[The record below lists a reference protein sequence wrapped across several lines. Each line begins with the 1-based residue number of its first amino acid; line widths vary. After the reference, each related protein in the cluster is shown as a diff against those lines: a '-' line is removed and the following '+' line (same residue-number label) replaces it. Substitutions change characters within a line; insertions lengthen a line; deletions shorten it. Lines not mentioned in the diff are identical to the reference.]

1 MQDRTIT
8 AISTPFGRGGIAVI
22 RISGIDAIKI
32 SSEVFKPKSGKSLT
46 EIPHGHTIYG
56 LIVSGGITV
65 DDGMASVFK
74 APHSF
79 TGEDTVEVSCHG
91 GILITQ
97 KVLEAFFA
105 AGARPAEAGEFTKRA
120 FISGKIKLTEAEA
133 VIATINAESD
143 EQLKLARSHMEGSLS
158 REIGEISSG
167 LLQILSRCYVLC
179 DYPDED
185 LSEISTMEV
194 QEILLSIRA
203 RLSKLLSGYRVGHA
217 VAEGISTAI
226 VGRPNVGKSSL
237 LNGLL
242 GYQRAIV
249 TDIPGTTRDTVEERL
264 YLGRVLL
271 KLCDTAGIR
280 SGDDIDEVEKI
291 GIRRSIEKLD
301 SSELV
306 LGVFD
311 ASSPLQ
317 SEDFDLIKRLE
328 NYAGVKI
335 AVLNKC
341 DRGEDPL
348 LIDTLENS
356 GFNHT
361 IKISAKT
368 GFGFKEL
375 ETLIE
380 GLYFEGS
387 IDYSKTPT
395 LSLARQKVSVQ
406 NAIDAVDR
414 AIYGLSINLPADIA
428 GLDVEGAISAL
439 DELDGR
445 RVSERIVTEIFHNF
459 CVGK

>member
-1 MQDRTIT
+1 MQDRTIA

-22 RISGIDAIKI
+22 RISGVDAIEI
-32 SSEVFKPKSGKSLT
+32 SSKVFKPRSNKSLT
-46 EIPHGHTIYG
+46 EIPHGRTVYG
-56 LIVSGGITV
+56 LIVFEEKTV

-74 APHSF
+74 APNSF
-79 TGEDTVEVSCHG
+79 TGEDTVEISCHG

-97 KVLEAFFA
+97 KVLEAVLA
-105 AGARPAEAGEFTKRA
+105 AGASPAAAGEFTKRA
-120 FISGKIKLTEAEA
+120 FVSGKIKLTEAEA
-133 VIATINAESD
+133 VIATINAESE

-185 LSEISTMEV
+185 LSEVSNDEV
-194 QEILLSIRA
+194 RSILLSVRN
-203 RLSKLLSGYRVGHA
+203 RLSRLLSGYKVGHA
-217 VAEGISTAI
+217 VAEGIETAI

-280 SGDDIDEVEKI
+280 SGDDIDEVERI
-291 GIRRSIEKLD
+291 GIQRSLEKLD

-306 LGVFD
+306 LAVFD
-311 ASSPLQ
+311 SSAPLQ
-317 SEDFDLIKRLE
+317 KEDHHLLSRLKE
-328 NYAGVKI
+328 YSGIKI

-341 DRGEDPL
+341 DCGEDKESTKIISSCCFDH
-348 LIDTLENS
+348 LIR
-356 GFNHT
+356 
-361 IKISAKT
+361 ISAKNKL
-368 GFGFKEL
+368 GFEEL
-375 ETLIE
+375 EALIE
-380 GLYFEGS
+380 GMYFEGQ

-395 LSLARQKVSVQ
+395 LSLARQKISVK
-406 NAIDAVDR
+406 NALDAVDR
-414 AIYGLSINLPADIA
+414 ALYGLSIDLPADIT
-428 GLDVEGAISAL
+428 GLDIENAISSL
-439 DELDGR
+439 EELDGR
-445 RVSERIVTEIFHNF
+445 QISEKIVSEIFSSF

>member
-1 MQDRTIT
+1 MQDRTIA

-22 RISGIDAIKI
+22 RISGVDAIEI
-32 SSEVFKPKSGKSLT
+32 SSKVFKPRSNKSLT
-46 EIPHGHTIYG
+46 EIPHGRTVYG
-56 LIVSGGITV
+56 LIVFEEKTV

-74 APHSF
+74 APNSF
-79 TGEDTVEVSCHG
+79 TGEDTVEISCHG

-97 KVLEAFFA
+97 KVLEAVLA
-105 AGARPAEAGEFTKRA
+105 AGASPAAAGEFTKRA
-120 FISGKIKLTEAEA
+120 FVSGKIKLTEAEA
-133 VIATINAESD
+133 VIATINAESE

-185 LSEISTMEV
+185 LSEVSNDEV
-194 QEILLSIRA
+194 RSILLSVRN
-203 RLSKLLSGYRVGHA
+203 RLSRLLSGYKVGHA
-217 VAEGISTAI
+217 VAEGIGTAI

-280 SGDDIDEVEKI
+280 SGDDIDEVERI
-291 GIRRSIEKLD
+291 GIQRSLEKLN

-306 LGVFD
+306 LAVFD
-311 ASSPLQ
+311 SSAPLQ
-317 SEDFDLIKRLE
+317 KEDHHLLSRLKE
-328 NYAGVKI
+328 YSGIKI

-341 DRGEDPL
+341 DRGEDKESTKIISSCDFDH
-348 LIDTLENS
+348 LI
-356 GFNHT
+356 
-361 IKISAKT
+361 KVSAKNKL
-368 GFGFKEL
+368 GFEEL
-375 ETLIE
+375 EALIE
-380 GLYFEGS
+380 GMYFEGQ

-395 LSLARQKVSVQ
+395 LSLARQKISVK
-406 NAIDAVDR
+406 NALDAVDR
-414 AIYGLSINLPADIA
+414 ALYGLSIDLPADIT
-428 GLDVEGAISAL
+428 GLDIENAISSL
-439 DELDGR
+439 EELDGR
-445 RVSERIVTEIFHNF
+445 QISEKIVSEIFSSF